1 MFIPIPI
8 FVPIEKHDGVLE
20 DRRWYIVKQ
29 TMLVIIGIGLLF
41 MLTWGIDIVMNEA
54 KGLSVSSASYKEE
67 LKGKLR
73 HVLAELG

>member
-41 MLTWGIDIVMNEA
+41 MLTWGMTPMREYDKKMQKIAHNHKVHQ
-54 KGLSVSSASYKEE
+54 
-67 LKGKLR
+67 R
-73 HVLAELG
+73 HFYECQCKF